1 MELPAKIGQYQIKRL
16 LGAGAMGHVYL
27 AHDPHLDRD
36 VAIKVLPRELTADE
50 ERVSRFLREARL
62 TAKIQHSNTV
72 VIHQVM
78 VEEGLASIV
87 MEFVDGGSLDEI
99 VEKQGPMPWREATR
113 AIRDAAAGLGA
124 AHEMGLV
131 HRDIKPANLMRT
143 CKGTVKVVDFG
154 LVRAMRSTS
163 QLTQMGTIL
172 GTPTYMAPEQ
182 WMGQEADARSDLYS
196 LVCTYYYLLTGKEPF
211 AADSIPALGY
221 QHRYEP
227 FPDARKFVSDLP
239 PAVCRILARGTEK
252 EPAERF
258 QTAAELIAAL
268 DELLAMNVAEFAY
281 EAIRESEEIEELLDP
296 EEIFDGGADGTA
308 PKNRRQA
315 SRQAVM
321 RAPPN
326 FDEIL
331 KAEGVFDPTAGV
343 TAPEKPPVRKT
354 QPAKPT
360 PGLQLVGSTQKTAI
374 PPEMRAR
381 DWLKAAA
388 AGLIGGVLLFVII
401 LYVFVT
407 NASRKSAMLDE
418 PKLPPAIRQTAD
430 SDIRSDSP
438 TEIAVDL
445 GNNVKLEMVL
455 IRAGEFMMGSPD
467 SDQAGERPQHR
478 VRITKP
484 FYLGKYL
491 VTQEQWEAVM
501 GDNPSHFKGP
511 KNPVEMVSWNDCQQ
525 FLVKLNAK
533 IGAQSGAFRLPS
545 EAQWEYTC
553 RAGSTTRYCFGDD
566 ESQLGEYAWYTANSG
581 NTTHPVGEKKPN
593 PWGLYDMHGN
603 VWEWCQDWYGAYGA
617 EATDDPT
624 GPAMG
629 SDRVFR
635 GGSWDHPARICRS
648 ASRDC
653 HEPGYRYD
661 YLGFR
666 ASRVLAE

>member
-1 MELPAKIGQYQIKRL
+1 MPIKIACPNPDCKAEYQVPQDRLGKSAKCSQCGLKFTLQMSADETTTAGKTPASASTPEPSASKSPPKNNPLAGRAVGYAPPKPAPAVELPAKIGQYQIKRL

-62 TAKIQHSNTV
+62 TAKIQHPNTV

-99 VEKQGPMPWREATR
+99 VEKQGPMPWREATQ
-113 AIRDAAAGLGA
+113 AIRDAAAGLAA

-131 HRDIKPANLMRT
+131 HRDVKPANLMRT

-239 PAVCRILARGTEK
+239 SAACRILARGTEK
-252 EPAERF
+252 DPAERF

-308 PKNRRQA
+308 PEEPPA
-315 SRQAVM
+315 SEPQAVM

-374 PPEMRAR
+374 PPEDVRERLAEGR
-381 DWLKAAA
+381 SSRPDW
-388 AGLIGGVLLFVII
+388 
-401 LYVFVT
+401 
-407 NASRKSAMLDE
+407 
-418 PKLPPAIRQTAD
+418 
-430 SDIRSDSP
+430 RSIVVCDHP
-438 TEIAVDL
+438 L
-445 GNNVKLEMVL
+445 
-455 IRAGEFMMGSPD
+455 
-467 SDQAGERPQHR
+467 R
-478 VRITKP
+478 VRHER
-484 FYLGKYL
+484 L
-491 VTQEQWEAVM
+491 QEVR
-501 GDNPSHFKGP
+501 H
-511 KNPVEMVSWNDCQQ
+511 
-525 FLVKLNAK
+525 
-533 IGAQSGAFRLPS
+533 
-545 EAQWEYTC
+545 
-553 RAGSTTRYCFGDD
+553 
-566 ESQLGEYAWYTANSG
+566 
-581 NTTHPVGEKKPN
+581 
-593 PWGLYDMHGN
+593 
-603 VWEWCQDWYGAYGA
+603 
-617 EATDDPT
+617 
-624 GPAMG
+624 
-629 SDRVFR
+629 
-635 GGSWDHPARICRS
+635 AR
-648 ASRDC
+648 
-653 HEPGYRYD
+653 
-661 YLGFR
+661 
-666 ASRVLAE
+666 